1 MRDTNNT
8 LRSSCPQVKFKA
20 QMAVSQEKLSER
32 KQEDVISRLNMAFP
46 GLGGKVRAQIPVLE
60 PEFFEE
66 LVVSFLVCYCY

>member
-1 MRDTNNT
+1 
-8 LRSSCPQVKFKA
+8 
-20 QMAVSQEKLSER
+20 MAVSQEKPSEG

-66 LVVSFLVCYCY
+66 LSVSFLVCLLLLRSVIKLKLVP

>member
-1 MRDTNNT
+1 
-8 LRSSCPQVKFKA
+8 
-20 QMAVSQEKLSER
+20 MAVSQEKPSEG

-66 LVVSFLVCYCY
+66 LVVSFLVCLLLLRSVIKMKLVP

>member
-1 MRDTNNT
+1 
-8 LRSSCPQVKFKA
+8 
-20 QMAVSQEKLSER
+20 MAVSQEKPSEG

-60 PEFFEE
+60 PEFFEK